1 MADKQRTIKEP
12 VSFQG
17 VGLHTGK
24 TATIT
29 FKPAPV
35 NYGYRFVRTDLPEN
49 VEIPAL
55 VDYVVDLSR
64 GTTLGIGDV
73 KVHTVEHVVGALAG
87 LEIDNCMIE
96 LDGVEPPVGD
106 GSSMPY
112 VEVLKNAGIVN
123 QDEDRYYL
131 TIDETIRY
139 TNEEKGVDIVALPL
153 DDYRITVMV
162 DYYNPAL
169 GSQHTGLFDLKKEFV
184 GEFAPARTF
193 CFLTEVESL
202 IDQGLIQGGNLDNAI
217 VIVDRDMSSQ
227 ELMNLQNKLG
237 IPETPKLGENG
248 ILNNTVLRYKNEPA
262 RHKLLDMLGD
272 LALAGVRIKAQI
284 LAARP
289 GHASNFEFAKKIR
302 ALYLKKQPLK
312 NFKGDK
318 SKGVVLDIYD
328 LLKIMPHRYPFLL
341 VDKVTEFDREGK
353 SIVGVKNVTMNE
365 PYFIGHFPEKPIM
378 PGVLIMEAMA
388 QTGCLLLLNTLDD
401 FSQKLVLFLGIKNA
415 KFRRQV
421 IPGDQLVM
429 EVKMLG
435 KKFNTYQFSAVATVN
450 GQVAA
455 ETEFQ
460 AALVDRES

>member
-12 VSFQG
+12 VSYQG
-17 VGLHTGK
+17 TGLHTGK

-29 FKPAPV
+29 FKPAPE
-35 NYGYRFVRTDLPEN
+35 NYGYKFVRTDLQEN
-49 VEIPAL
+49 VTIPAL
-55 VDYVVDLSR
+55 TDYVVDLSR

-73 KVHTVEHVVGALAG
+73 KVHTVEHVLAALVG
-87 LEIDNCMIE
+87 LEIDNCEIE

-112 VEVLKNAGIVN
+112 VEVLQGAGIVTQN
-123 QDEDRYYL
+123 EDRYYL
-131 TIDETIRY
+131 VIDENIRY
-139 TNEEKGVDIVALPL
+139 TNEEKGVDIVALPN

-184 GEFAPARTF
+184 SEFAACRTF

-202 IDQGLIQGGNLDNAI
+202 IDQGLIKGGNLENAI
-217 VIVDRDMSSQ
+217 VIVDRDMDSEQ
-227 ELMNLQNKLG
+227 LMALQAKLG
-237 IPETPKLGENG
+237 IEQTPELGTNG

-262 RHKLLDMLGD
+262 RHKLLDILGD
-272 LALAGVRIKAQI
+272 LALSGTRIKGQI

-302 ALYLKKQPLK
+302 SQFLKKQPIK

-341 VDKVTEFDREGK
+341 VDKVVEYDAEGM
-353 SIVGVKNVTMNE
+353 SIVGIKNVTMNE
-365 PYFIGHFPEKPIM
+365 PYFMGHFPEKPIM
-378 PGVLIMEAMA
+378 PGVLITEALA
-388 QTGCLLLLNTLDD
+388 QTGCLLLLNSLDD
-401 FSQKLVLFLGIKNA
+401 FSGKLVLFLGIKNA

-429 EVKMLG
+429 TVKMIG
-435 KKFNTYQFSAVATVN
+435 KKFNTYQFNAVAAVN

-455 ETEFQ
+455 EMEFQ